1 MKIKV
6 IEKYRKGTHLR
17 FFNTSDQYLKIM
29 ETRCIFFYVKIHR
42 YSEIDIRMD
51 RIKQK
56 NLENKW
62 RFESTRSRV
71 VSSFLNLKNEPIPL
85 AVLLGSGSDPG
96 TRSLDPFILNRT
108 LRRAINIVVSYFA
121 TKNIHIRV
129 INTYVRGLEG
139 LSCSSTNGVLYI
151 VSRCYTLGRC
161 TRVLISI
168 LILFPIF
175 RPHWSNRSDL
185 YGIIEDKG

>member
-51 RIKQK
+51 RIKRK

-71 VSSFLNLKNEPIPL
+71 VSSFLNLKNEL
-85 AVLLGSGSDPG
+85 CNRFHL
-96 TRSLDPFILNRT
+96 PFYWDQGLIQARDLW
-108 LRRAINIVVSYFA
+108 
-121 TKNIHIRV
+121 IR
-129 INTYVRGLEG
+129 
-139 LSCSSTNGVLYI
+139 LS
-151 VSRCYTLGRC
+151 
-161 TRVLISI
+161 
-168 LILFPIF
+168 
-175 RPHWSNRSDL
+175 
-185 YGIIEDKG
+185 